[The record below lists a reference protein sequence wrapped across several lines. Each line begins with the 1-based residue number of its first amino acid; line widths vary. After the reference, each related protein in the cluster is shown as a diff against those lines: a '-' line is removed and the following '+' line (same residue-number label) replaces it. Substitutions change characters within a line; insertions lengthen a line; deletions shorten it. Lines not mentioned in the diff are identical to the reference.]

1 MPIIKI
7 RFVNRREKKYFCELT
22 QDMQNMIDNYVKPEV
37 PQGIDFR
44 MPTSRPGAVGCPQL
58 VSVSIQKNIFPS
70 LNKDIYA
77 QIVLNTYDFDNKE
90 GQRVIGA
97 NFALINQMGE
107 NYTPKAKISLRPQAP
122 VKHQDAQSDQ

>member
-22 QDMQNMIDNYVKPEV
+22 QDMQDMIDNYVKPEV

-44 MPTSRPGAVGCPQL
+44 MPTSRDGL

-90 GQRVIGA
+90 GQRIIGA
-97 NFALINQMGE
+97 NFALINQMGD
-107 NYTPKAKISLRPQAP
+107 NYVHKPKISLKPQAP
-122 VKHQDAQSDQ
+122 KASMRSPDAQNDQ